1 VARRIATYIAAG
13 CCGTLLVALFCSHA
27 PPAAAAEEAAKQPLT
42 DASLE
47 AWLAKDPGDAD
58 TKADRAE
65 LEAPPL
71 PPRHHGVVIEGSVG
85 ALGQLGDMKH
95 VSPAAPWFRLQAGY
109 EIFDWLMAFG
119 QGDVALA
126 NTSYAHRPPDKRSY
140 ALFGFGT
147 GARASWQPL
156 SALGFYLQGEAGL
169 GSVDQDVLSS
179 YGYRYA
185 AQLRPYFGGTLGV
198 EWFQINPHYGLALYG
213 GARDYVQTFVRTHGS
228 NPPIVWVSGLALRY
242 TL

>member
-1 VARRIATYIAAG
+1 VARLIAGYIAAG
-13 CCGTLLVALFCSHA
+13 YSGALLVFSA
-27 PPAAAAEEAAKQPLT
+27 PPVTAADEPAKQPLT

-47 AWLAKDPGDAD
+47 AWLSKDPGDAD
-58 TKADRAE
+58 TTPDRAE

-71 PPRHHGVVIEGSVG
+71 PPRRHGVVIEGSVG
-85 ALGQLGDMKH
+85 ALGHLGDMKH

-126 NTSYAHRPPDKRSY
+126 NTAYAHRPPDKRSY
-140 ALFGFGT
+140 ALFGFGA

-156 SALGFYLQGEAGL
+156 AALGFYLQGEVGL

-179 YGYRYA
+179 YGYRHA
-185 AQLRPYFGGTLGV
+185 GQLQPYFGGTVGV

-213 GARDYVQTFVRTHGS
+213 GARDYVQTFERSYGA

>member
-1 VARRIATYIAAG
+1 VARRIAGYIAAG
-13 CCGTLLVALFCSHA
+13 YGWVLLVVAA
-27 PPAAAAEEAAKQPLT
+27 APAAAAEESSQQPLT

-47 AWLAKDPGDAD
+47 AWLASDPGQADAS
-58 TKADRAE
+58 ADRTE
-65 LEAPPL
+65 LEPPPP
-71 PPRHHGVVIEGSVG
+71 PPRRHGVVIEGSVG
-85 ALGQLGDMKH
+85 ALGHLGDMKH
-95 VSPAAPWFRLQAGY
+95 VSPVAPWFRLQAGY

-126 NTSYAHRPPDKRSY
+126 NTSYAHRPPDQRSY
-140 ALFGFGT
+140 ALFGFGV

-169 GSVDQDVLSS
+169 GSVDQDVLST
-179 YGYRYA
+179 YGYRKA
-185 AQLRPYFGGTLGV
+185 GQLRPYFGGTLGV

-213 GARDYVQTFVRTHGS
+213 GARDYVQTFERVYGAH
-228 NPPIVWVSGLALRY
+228 PPIVWVSGLALRY